1 MWTVLDLL
9 NWEVWNMD
17 IGYSCLLVRHV
28 PICLISF
35 IEDEIN
41 VPNNSKCCL
50 KRWLTPLSGI
60 EAYQDLLVVYYL
72 TGVGSHVSSDLYLN
86 PHLTP

>member
-1 MWTVLDLL
+1 M
-9 NWEVWNMD
+9 
-17 IGYSCLLVRHV
+17 
-28 PICLISF
+28 PIPF
-35 IEDEIN
+35 IEDGII
-41 VPNNSKCCL
+41 VPTDTKWL
-50 KRWLTPLSGI
+50 LRRWLTPLSGI